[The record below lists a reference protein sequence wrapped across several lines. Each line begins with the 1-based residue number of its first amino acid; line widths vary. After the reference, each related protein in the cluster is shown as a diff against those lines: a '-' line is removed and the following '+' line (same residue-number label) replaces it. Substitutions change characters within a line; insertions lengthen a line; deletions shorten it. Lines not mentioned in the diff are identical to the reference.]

1 MGEDTK
7 TISVQAPGS
16 SDRLLWVDTAKGIG
30 IVLVVLGHVLVGLN
44 GAGLIN
50 NKQMYVLAFDIIYSF
65 HMPLF
70 FFLSGL
76 FFLHSY
82 TKRGALPLIGN
93 KMATIVY
100 PFVIWSAI
108 QIIIEAT
115 LANYT
120 NNDENFGHLLT
131 MLLYPKSQFWF
142 LQALF
147 LMFVSYAFLFSI
159 FKHRAI
165 WITTLL
171 SLCLFIFQD
180 SLLMHMAITDN
191 VIRNIIY
198 FNAGIVTAYSV
209 KSFRSSTVTVI
220 LSIVFFIAL
229 VYSEFIWAHIQL
241 SQSSLYFVLVAA
253 FSGIGMVLA
262 ISIHQYRLVERS
274 MKRFGKYSMEI
285 YIMHILFASGVRIA
299 LQKFFGIQEF
309 WLHLMSGMAA
319 GLFLPLMSLY
329 LINKFHMQFL
339 IQPPEW
345 MSLKD

>member
-1 MGEDTK
+1 MREDTK
-7 TISVQAPGS
+7 VIKVKA
-16 SDRLLWVDTAKGIG
+16 SDRLLWIDTAKGIG

-44 GAGLIN
+44 GAGLIAD
-50 NKQMYVLAFDIIYSF
+50 KKMYVLAFDIIYSF

-82 TKRGALPLIGN
+82 RKRGALPLIGN

-120 NNDENFGHLLT
+120 NNDESFGHLLT
-131 MLLYPKSQFWF
+131 MFLYPKSQFWF

-147 LMFVSYAFLFSI
+147 LMFVSYAFLFSV
-159 FKHRAI
+159 FKHWAI

-180 SLLMHMAITDN
+180 SLLMNMAITDN

-198 FNAGIVTAYSV
+198 FNAGIVTAYTV
-209 KSFRSSTVTVI
+209 KSFRSSTATVI
-220 LSIVFFIAL
+220 LSSVIFITL
-229 VYSEFIWAHIQL
+229 VYGEFIWAHIQL
-241 SQSSLYFVLVAA
+241 SQASLYFVLVAA
-253 FSGIGMVLA
+253 FCGIGMVLS
-262 ISIHQYRLVERS
+262 ISIQRYSLVESS
-274 MKRFGKYSMEI
+274 MKLFGKYSMEI
-285 YIMHILFASGVRIA
+285 YIMHILFASGIRIV

-309 WLHLMSGMAA
+309 WLHLMSGMGA
-319 GLFLPLMSLY
+319 GLLFPLASLY
-329 LINKFHMQFL
+329 LINKFHMRFL
-339 IQPPEW
+339 LQPPGW
-345 MSLKD
+345 IFLKH